1 MVVPTDLVHYSSSIL
16 MFIYQIVKELNL
28 YCVLLVIHLK
38 ISLESIV
45 PIKVLH
51 LLEDQLS
58 IHIKYLYL
66 TTAVAKVDL
75 TGFIRSKFASN
86 LYKIIIASFSI
97 DSEVSLNWY
106 FNESVIELTSPIYQ
120 VMRDGLRTV
129 LKIQQK
135 IQDLYGK
142 LSVVMEKSEIKDV
155 NYIPIKEKGL
165 LVPVIRVF
173 AEILMKFTYS
183 IVYPELYC
191 KIIVLIYLMWC
202 FNKNI

>member
-1 MVVPTDLVHYSSSIL
+1 M
-16 MFIYQIVKELNL
+16 
-28 YCVLLVIHLK
+28 
-38 ISLESIV
+38 
-45 PIKVLH
+45 
-51 LLEDQLS
+51 
-58 IHIKYLYL
+58 
-66 TTAVAKVDL
+66 AKVDL

-86 LYKIIIASFSI
+86 LYKLIIASFSI

-106 FNESVIELTSPIYQ
+106 FNESVIESTSPIYQ

-165 LVPVIRVF
+165 SVPV
-173 AEILMKFTYS
+173 L
-183 IVYPELYC
+183 L
-191 KIIVLIYLMWC
+191 VLFYYM
-202 FNKNI
+202 

>member
-1 MVVPTDLVHYSSSIL
+1 
-16 MFIYQIVKELNL
+16 MFIY
-28 YCVLLVIHLK
+28 IH
-38 ISLESIV
+38 ISFTLI
-45 PIKVLH
+45 
-51 LLEDQLS
+51 LEDQLS
-58 IHIKYLYL
+58 IHIEYLYL

-86 LYKIIIASFSI
+86 LYKIIIASFSV

-120 VMRDGLRTV
+120 VVRDGLRTV

-165 LVPVIRVF
+165 SVPVILVLF
-173 AEILMKFTYS
+173 FITCSVCSNIDEIYIFYHLS
-183 IVYPELYC
+183 I
-191 KIIVLIYLMWC
+191 IIL
-202 FNKNI
+202 

>member
-1 MVVPTDLVHYSSSIL
+1 
-16 MFIYQIVKELNL
+16 MFIYQIVKELNQ

-58 IHIKYLYL
+58 IHVEYLYL

-135 IQDLYGK
+135 IHDLYGK
-142 LSVVMEKSEIKDV
+142 LSIVMEKSEIKDV

-165 LVPVIRVF
+165 LVPVIRVLF
-173 AEILMKFTYS
+173 S
-183 IVYPELYC
+183 VC
-191 KIIVLIYLMWC
+191 
-202 FNKNI
+202 

>member
-1 MVVPTDLVHYSSSIL
+1 MCLVYPFQLYLKFIQQTVVPTDLVHYSSSIL
-16 MFIYQIVKELNL
+16 MFIYQIVKELNQ

-45 PIKVLH
+45 RIKVLH

-58 IHIKYLYL
+58 IHIEYLYL

-142 LSVVMEKSEIKDV
+142 LSIVMEKSEIKDV

-165 LVPVIRVF
+165 LVPVIRVLF
-173 AEILMKFTYS
+173 S
-183 IVYPELYC
+183 VC
-191 KIIVLIYLMWC
+191 
-202 FNKNI
+202 